1 MKKTCT
7 CLMALTWLLVARGQ
21 EVKSPQREPQKS
33 IKTQRIQ
40 VIKPDDRSPGST
52 INQLLHPGNNQ
63 EFKKV
68 KSKHDKPLG
77 LVTDV
82 YSLYYKGIRVEGSEL
97 RVVHQ
102 NGKPRYVLQDF
113 DNLTTEINT
122 KPRLSSE
129 KALAKILSNYGARK
143 YAWQDPN
150 LENALKERKKDR
162 AATYYPK
169 PELLILPES
178 RLAYKAEVF
187 AVEPGSREYVYVDAQ
202 EGKIIKKTNL
212 IHQENK
218 LNNTPPMLKSSE
230 FQANANVNASSAWV
244 RVEQRDFLVSAVKD
258 EQNQNYYMKNGSA
271 RIDVEKIED
280 FDGTTP
286 IGSPQQFNTT
296 DEYLTA
302 GDYRLKTDNAFKV
315 AELVSLGTE
324 TMSNYL
330 MLEYGRWGFDGAW
343 SPMKAYVLE
352 KGIQGSF
359 YDRES
364 TLFFPFDAGTK
375 GPDIT
380 LFPSLKTVYHEFA
393 HGITVSESGLVGG
406 YEEPGMLNEALSD
419 IWSYC
424 LSDYFL
430 KKHPVPQND
439 INPIGYEKRFGNDWI
454 TSSGSLGFQEYYE
467 SIMGY
472 SVNRNAKDPNSNQHP
487 AFYKGKFWSTTTH
500 DEHFNSTVISHWSY
514 LLAEGGNIP
523 LETNPAIIINV
534 QGIGIENLAK
544 IIYHTTTNFLGSTS
558 DFHSFAL
565 QTILAA
571 KIIFGEDAAEVDAVK
586 NSWNAVGIDQLDYSS
601 NQPCTP
607 PAGYDPHFY
616 ISSFSMANI
625 QTTKPKDFVG
635 GYRDY
640 TYLTI
645 EAAPGYLY
653 DVKIDAIKKPYFPE
667 ALYWT
672 MWIDANSDGSFDPSE
687 KIGNGMP
694 MVDAKVPAIGF
705 PKGKKLTLRV
715 VLSTQKDAA
724 ACPDVNTKEDRYVED
739 YSIVVQE
746 YCEIKNGT
754 YPDYTSTHP
763 EFTGLSF
770 KNFKL
775 VGCEEGLLFDHN
787 VGQGTYFFDA
797 SNFTLKGGK
806 SYSLT
811 FSFNTSGIS
820 MAPADQGEN
829 QFLSNCQTQAP
840 FGFSLG
846 DFGQNPTKDPNKDG
860 NNDSSTSGSCP
871 LVKDDIEDFTLCF
884 NKFKIYLWIDF
895 NRNGVF
901 ETNEK
906 YKAKYDKSSNTYY
919 VNFLVPEWATTLSG
933 YTIMRTYAY
942 GGNGA
947 LYDAT
952 PCGKGINGYDPAL
965 YSGETVLFKAGM
977 DIGLYLDNP
986 NYLVNGQFLMA
997 PKPQT
1002 DNSDTTSTA
1011 ASLDPVSLNL
1021 YPNPATDWVDLSIKG
1036 TGAENFTLELYNS
1049 EGMRLLIK
1057 QPWDGRGLDV
1067 SKFTNGVYLIT
1078 LRKDREVYSQKLIIQ
1093 R

>member
-7 CLMALTWLLVARGQ
+7 CLMALTWLLVAKGQ
-21 EVKSPQREPQKS
+21 EVKTPQREPQKP
-33 IKTQRIQ
+33 IKTQRIL
-40 VIKPDDRSPGST
+40 VIKPDDRSPGNT

-68 KSKHDKPLG
+68 KSKQDKSLG

-82 YSLYYKGIRVEGSEL
+82 YNLYYKGIRVEGSEL
-97 RVVHQ
+97 RLVHQ
-102 NGKPRYVLQDF
+102 NGKPRYVMQDF
-113 DNLTTEINT
+113 DNLITDINT
-122 KPRLSSE
+122 KAQLSPE
-129 KALAKILSNYGARK
+129 GALAKILSNNGARK

-150 LENALKERKKDR
+150 LESALKERKNDQK
-162 AATYYPK
+162 ATYFPK
-169 PELLILPES
+169 PELLILPEG

-187 AVEPGSREYVYVDAQ
+187 AVEPLSREFVYVDA
-202 EGKIIKKTNL
+202 EKGKIIKKINL
-212 IHQENK
+212 MHQENK
-218 LNNTPPMLKSSE
+218 LSTPPALKSTD
-230 FQANANVNASSAWV
+230 FQANENLNSTSAWV
-244 RVEQRDFLVSAVKD
+244 RVDQRDFLVSAVKD
-258 EQNQNYYMKNGSA
+258 QQNQNYYLKNGNA

-280 FDGTTP
+280 YNGTTP
-286 IGSPQQFNTT
+286 IGLPQQFNTT
-296 DEYLTA
+296 DEYLGQ
-302 GDYRLKTDNAFKV
+302 GDYRLKTANAFKI

-324 TMSNYL
+324 NIFDYF

-343 SPMKAYVLE
+343 SPMKTYVLE
-352 KGIQGSF
+352 KALAGSF

-364 TLFFPFDAGTK
+364 TLFFPFDPGIK
-375 GPDIT
+375 DPEIYV
-380 LFPSLKTVYHEFA
+380 FPSLKTVYHEYSHAF
-393 HGITVSESGLVGG
+393 TVSESGLIGG
-406 YEEPGMLNEALSD
+406 YTEPGILNESLSD

-430 KKHPVPQND
+430 KTHPVPQND
-439 INPIGYEKRFGNDWI
+439 INPLAYKEKFGNNWV
-454 TSSGSLGFQEYYE
+454 TSSGSPGFQEYYE
-467 SIMGY
+467 NLMGY
-472 SVNRNAKDPNSNQHP
+472 SVVRNAKDPNSNQHP
-487 AFYKGKFWSTTTH
+487 AFYKGKFWSNTTH
-500 DEHFNSTVISHWSY
+500 DEHFNSTVISHWTY
-514 LLAEGGNIP
+514 LLAEGGNIA
-523 LETNPAIIINV
+523 LETNPANTVAV
-534 QGIGIENLAK
+534 QGIGIENVAK
-544 IIYHTTTNFLGSTS
+544 IIYHTTINFLGSTS

-586 NSWNAVGIDQLDYSS
+586 NAWNAVGIDQLDYSS
-601 NQPCTP
+601 NQPCAP

-625 QTTKPKDFVG
+625 QTSKPKDFIG

-645 EAAPGYLY
+645 EAAPGFLY
-653 DVKIDAIKKPYFPE
+653 DVKVDAIKKPYFQE
-667 ALYWT
+667 SLYWT
-672 MWIDANSDGSFDPSE
+672 MWIDANADGSFDLSE
-687 KIGNGMP
+687 KIGNGTAG
-694 MVDAKVPAIGF
+694 VATTVPAAGYL
-705 PKGKKLTLRV
+705 KGQKLILRV
-715 VLSTQKDAA
+715 VLSKQKDAA
-724 ACPDVNTKEDRYVED
+724 ACPDVNNIEDRYVED
-739 YSIVVQE
+739 YGIVVQD

-754 YPDYTSTHP
+754 LPAFASAHP

-775 VGCEEGLLFDHN
+775 VGCEEGVMFDHN

-797 SNFTLKGGK
+797 SNFTLKAGK
-806 SYSLT
+806 SYSIT
-811 FSFNTSGIS
+811 FSFKPSGLQL
-820 MAPADQGEN
+820 APADQGAN
-829 QFLSNCQTQAP
+829 QFLSNCQTQPP

-846 DFGQNPTKDPNKDG
+846 DLQDNPNKEPQDE
-860 NNDSSTSGSCP
+860 SSMGGSCP
-871 LVKDDIEDFTLCF
+871 LIADDVEDFALCL
-884 NKFKIYLWIDF
+884 NKFKAYFWIDF

-901 ETNEK
+901 ELGEK
-906 YKAKYDKSSNTYY
+906 YKAKYDKASNTYH

-965 YSGETVLFKAGM
+965 YSGETVLFKAAM

-986 NYLVNGQFLMA
+986 NYLINGQFLMA

-1002 DNSDTTSTA
+1002 DNTSTEA
-1011 ASLDPVSLNL
+1011 PLDPVSLNL
-1021 YPNPATDWVDLSIKG
+1021 YPNPTTDRVDLSIKG
-1036 TGAENFTLELYNS
+1036 TSAENFTLELYNS
-1049 EGMRLLIK
+1049 EGMLLLVK

-1067 SKFTNGVYLIT
+1067 SNYANGIYLIT
-1078 LRKDREVYSQKLIIQ
+1078 LRRDRELYSQKLIIQ